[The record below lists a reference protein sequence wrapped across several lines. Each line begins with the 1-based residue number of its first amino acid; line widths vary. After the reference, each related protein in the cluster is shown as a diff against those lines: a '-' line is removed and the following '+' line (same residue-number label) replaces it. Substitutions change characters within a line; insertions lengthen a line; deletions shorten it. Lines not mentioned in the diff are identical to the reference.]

1 MRAGRVQSVHGIRAM
16 TQLSPICNVFGTL
29 HSSVGLGPVAA
40 ALCSRLGLPPEQV
53 WIKRSS
59 YDGIETLLIETD
71 TCSLESLPTETSGT
85 WLFNG
90 CVDGTPDEIF
100 ETLFPIVQKLHWAGF
115 SAAFEIYDSAFHLLG
130 TCPR

>member
-1 MRAGRVQSVHGIRAM
+1 M

-29 HSSVGLGPVAA
+29 HSPIGLQPVAA
-40 ALCSRLGLPPEQV
+40 ALCSPLGLTPEQV

-59 YDGIETLLIETD
+59 FDGTETLLVETE
-71 TCSLESLPTETSGT
+71 TCSLESVPTETSGA

-90 CVDGTPDEIF
+90 AVDGTPEEIF
-100 ETLFPIVQKLHWAGF
+100 EILLPMVEKLHWAGF
-115 SAAFEIYDSAFHLLG
+115 PAAFEIYDAAFHLVG

>member
-1 MRAGRVQSVHGIRAM
+1 M

-29 HSSVGLGPVAA
+29 HSPIGLGPVAA
-40 ALCSRLGLPPEQV
+40 ALCSDLGLSVEEV

-59 YDGIETLLIETD
+59 FDGTETLLIETE

-90 CVDGTPDEIF
+90 AVDGTPEEIF
-100 ETLFPIVQKLHWAGF
+100 ETLLPIVQKLHFAGF
-115 SAAFEIYDSAFHLLG
+115 LAEFEIYDAAFYLVG